1 MAKKKPPAGRKR
13 SAGKKSSAAR
23 RSPAAKKPAAR
34 KKSAGARKPAGRKKS
49 ASGKKSATRK
59 KSAAGKKSTAGAKP
73 ASAVKI
79 VSTAAKPARRALCVG
94 INDYPYE
101 GNDLKGCVNDAMAW
115 ASLLTG
121 PFSFAKPDVK
131 MLLDDQATKK
141 NVVAALEDL
150 LAGARP
156 GDVVVFTNS
165 SHGSYRADTDR
176 DEPKYDELLC
186 PYDIDD
192 NDITDDELRELIA
205 DIKDG
210 VRLTVILDNCH
221 SGTATRGPER
231 PTPDDRRFRFLNP
244 SLRGLPVLDNPFTAK
259 NKARAKYPESQMR
272 EVLLTGCNDREYS
285 YDALIE
291 GTYHGAMTFYALQAI
306 KAAKNKL
313 TYQQLHDA
321 LTGSIT
327 DYPQSPQL
335 EGKAANKNRQIFS

>member
-1 MAKKKPPAGRKR
+1 MAKTKASAGKKRSAGKKSSAGKKR

-34 KKSAGARKPAGRKKS
+34 KKPAGS
-49 ASGKKSATRK
+49 
-59 KSAAGKKSTAGAKP
+59 KKSTAGKKATAGRKPPSPGKTASGGAKP
-73 ASAVKI
+73 AF
-79 VSTAAKPARRALCVG
+79 RALCVG

-101 GNDLKGCVNDAMAW
+101 GNDLKGCVNDAKAW

-121 PFSFAKPDVK
+121 PFSFAKSDVK

-141 NVVAALEDL
+141 NVVAALKDL
-150 LAGARP
+150 LTGARP

-165 SHGSYRADTDR
+165 SHGSYRADKDG
-176 DEPKYDELLC
+176 DEEKYDELLC

-192 NDITDDELRELIA
+192 NDLTDDELRELIA

-210 VRLTVILDNCH
+210 VRLTVILDNCF
-221 SGTATRGPER
+221 SGTATRAADR
-231 PTPDDRRFRFLNP
+231 PTPDDRRRRFLNP
-244 SLRGLPVLDNPFTAK
+244 SLRGLPVLDNPFTAR
-259 NKARAKYPESQMR
+259 NKARTKYPESNMR
-272 EVLLTGCNDREYS
+272 EVLLSGCSDREYS

-291 GTYHGAMTFYALQAI
+291 GTYHGAMTYYALQAI

-321 LTGSIT
+321 LTGLIT

-335 EGKAANKNRQIFS
+335 EAKGANKGRQIFS